1 MFDRGRQQA
10 LSPVSH
16 GKVMMRWLLWILRV
30 VLFLFLFAF
39 AIRNTDPVNVRFF
52 LDAAW
57 HAPLVIILL
66 AFFAGGVIFSMLFL
80 LAPLLGRKR
89 EVGRLQ
95 RELHSL
101 RTRLVGNREHHV

>member
-1 MFDRGRQQA
+1 
-10 LSPVSH
+10 
-16 GKVMMRWLLWILRV
+16 MMRWLLWILRV

-57 HAPLVIILL
+57 NAPLVIILL

-80 LAPLLGRKR
+80 FVPLMGRRR
-89 EVGRLQ
+89 EVNRLQ
-95 RELHSL
+95 RELHAL
-101 RTRLVGNREHHV
+101 RTRRPGTGEHHV